1 MTFTLLLVAVVLVS
15 VTVIIHGLG
24 INYWLRFVIHRYTD
38 ADGLFK
44 RHGAMTALMWSAV
57 FLMLL
62 HLVEVMLWAATY
74 LVVVPGDTLDT
85 WEKSVYFSAVT
96 FTTLGYG
103 DITLPVGDW
112 RVLSGIEALNGILLV
127 GWSTAFLFTIVQHS
141 WKSTLDARHG
151 R

>member
-1 MTFTLLLVAVVLVS
+1 MTFKLLLVAVVLVS

-24 INYWLRFVIHRYTD
+24 AQYWLRFVIHRYTG
-38 ADGLFK
+38 ADGRFK
-44 RHGAMTALMWSAV
+44 RHGAMAAMMWSAV

-62 HLVEVMLWAATY
+62 HLVEVMLWAVTY
-74 LVVVPGDTLDT
+74 LVVAPGDTLDT

-141 WKSTLDARHG
+141 WKSSLDSHHG